1 MNFTFSEIEGENPVS
16 KWMEAKLAEFV
27 RRKYGMEIRVSFQ
40 LIDCSESECAAVK
53 SMEIKEG
60 RMCGRT
66 K

>member
-1 MNFTFSEIEGENPVS
+1 MNFTFSEIEGENPVT

-27 RRKYGMEIRVSFQ
+27 RRKYGMEVRVSFQ

-60 RMCGRT
+60 RMWCRT